1 MAYTVGEIIIETLTD
16 LGVQVVFG
24 IPGVHSVEL
33 YRGLAQKNIRHI
45 TPRHEQGAGFMADGY
60 ARRSGMPG
68 VCFVITGPGLT
79 NIITPMAQAYA
90 DRIPMLVI
98 STINPTPELGKNSG
112 LLHAL
117 PDQSKLAKS
126 VSLKSYTITNPKN
139 ASKIVSKAFFETLG
153 SRKGPVHIEIPTNIL
168 EERISN
174 VARNIGSP
182 ISLISK
188 KFKSDL
194 LKFVKAVESEESILI
209 FAGGGAVNA
218 SEELS
223 ELSEKL
229 CAPVILTINARGLM
243 SSSSMALPASPSLPV
258 VRTFIK
264 NYDIAIVIGS
274 ELGPTDYDM
283 FGTGEKLKFKK
294 IIRIDTDPNPNT
306 GTPKINLNITQ
317 DSKLFLQEIN
327 RYLLE
332 KNLRRKRL
340 KSDVEKMV
348 SNTKAQIRKNLT
360 DLEKKSIAL
369 IEGIYLLLPKAV
381 IVGDSTKPV
390 YAGNDFIDP
399 PDPKTW
405 FNAATGFGALGYAP
419 PSAIG
424 AQIADPESQV
434 ICLVGDGGLQFSLTE
449 IGSALDENLPIIY
462 LIWNNHGYKEI
473 SDFMDS
479 KNIERIGV
487 TPSPPNFKF
496 IAEAY
501 SIPYFHL
508 TKISSLRKILDK
520 ATKKMREK
528 EFKPCIIEVDEHNF
542 SLGSQNN
549 G

>member
-1 MAYTVGEIIIETLTD
+1 MTYTVGEIIIETLTE
-16 LGVQVVFG
+16 LGVEVVFG

-79 NIITPMAQAYA
+79 NIITPMSQAYA

-126 VSLKSYTITNPKN
+126 VSLKSYIITNPKN
-139 ASKIVSKAFFETLG
+139 VSKIVSKAFNETLG

-168 EERISN
+168 EERVSE
-174 VARNIGSP
+174 VTLNIDPP
-182 ISLISK
+182 ITLMPK
-188 KFKSDL
+188 KYKSDL
-194 LKFVKAVESEESILI
+194 LKFVETIESEENILI

-223 ELSEKL
+223 QLSEKL
-229 CAPVILTINARGLM
+229 NAPVILTINARGLM
-243 SSSSMALPASPSLPV
+243 SSNPMALPASPSLPAI
-258 VRTFIK
+258 RNFTK
-264 NYDIAIVIGS
+264 NYDVAIVIGS

-294 IIRIDTDPNPNT
+294 IIRIDTDPNPNSGAPT
-306 GTPKINLNITQ
+306 INLNITQ
-317 DSKLFLQEIN
+317 DSKLFLQKLN
-327 RYLLE
+327 QYLLK
-332 KNLRRKRL
+332 KNKSSKRL
-340 KSDVEKMV
+340 KSDVKDMV
-348 SNTKAQIRKNLT
+348 ASTKAQIKKNLN

-369 IEGIYLLLPKAV
+369 IEGIYSFFPKAV

-390 YAGNDFIDP
+390 YAGNDIIDP
-399 PDPKTW
+399 PYPKSW
-405 FNAATGFGALGYAP
+405 FNSATGFGALGYAP

-424 AQIADPESQV
+424 AQIADYETQV
-434 ICLVGDGGLQFSLTE
+434 ICLVGDGGIQFSLPE
-449 IGSALDENLPIIY
+449 IGSALDENLSIIY

-473 SDFMDS
+473 SDFMHS

-487 TPSPPNFKF
+487 NPSPPNFRF

-501 SIPYFHL
+501 AIPYFKL
-508 TKISSLRKILDK
+508 NNISDLPKILNQ
-520 ATKKMREK
+520 AENKMKEK
-528 EFKPCIIEVDEHNF
+528 ESKPCIIEVDEKTF
-542 SLGSQNN
+542 SLK
-549 G
+549 